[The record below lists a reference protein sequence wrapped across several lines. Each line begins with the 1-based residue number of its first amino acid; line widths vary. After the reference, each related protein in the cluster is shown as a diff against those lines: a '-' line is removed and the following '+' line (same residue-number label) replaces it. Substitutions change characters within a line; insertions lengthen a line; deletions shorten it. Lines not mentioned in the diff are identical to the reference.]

1 MVPMLHSTSQNVVAV
16 MQSDIL
22 GISDSHDLTSAFRM
36 KIRYAFFK
44 PSDLNGMMTNNMMTA
59 QKNDIM

>member
-1 MVPMLHSTSQNVVAV
+1 MVPMLHSTSQNVLAV

-22 GISDSHDLTSAFRM
+22 GISDSHDLTAFRM
-36 KIRYAFFK
+36 KIRYAFSK
-44 PSDLNGMMTNNMMTA
+44 PSNLDGMMTNNMMTA